1 MAGEDGRC
9 AEWLPARSLMAGV
22 VDEAADLIVRG
33 CWGRGASMDTGSRGG
48 VGGGGEAAQEP
59 VRRGWT
65 PSGWCLAAGA
75 RKACWVGKQAAR
87 Q

>member
-9 AEWLPARSLMAGV
+9 AVRLPARLLMAGV
-22 VDEAADLIVRG
+22 VGKPADLIVRG

-48 VGGGGEAAQEP
+48 VGSGGEAAQEL
-59 VRRGWT
+59 VGRGWT
-65 PSGWCLAAGA
+65 PGGWCLAAGA